1 MRLQSR
7 EVVLKA
13 AEVVRKVSR
22 VCAWDILAALLLVT
36 GIDLWKEVGDV
47 PEVRHCLSGGDA
59 ELRIVKGSSLSRTS
73 PFQYCADREPR
84 CNEVYQGKRVVV
96 LQREEGNS

>member
-1 MRLQSR
+1 MRLRSR

-13 AEVVRKVSR
+13 AEAVRKVSR
-22 VCAWDILAALLLVT
+22 VCAWDILAALLLAT
-36 GIDLWKEVGDV
+36 GIDLWKEVGDA

-73 PFQYCADREPR
+73 PFRYCVDREAR
-84 CNEVYQGKRVVV
+84 YNEVYQGKKVVV
-96 LQREEGNS
+96 VQRKEENS